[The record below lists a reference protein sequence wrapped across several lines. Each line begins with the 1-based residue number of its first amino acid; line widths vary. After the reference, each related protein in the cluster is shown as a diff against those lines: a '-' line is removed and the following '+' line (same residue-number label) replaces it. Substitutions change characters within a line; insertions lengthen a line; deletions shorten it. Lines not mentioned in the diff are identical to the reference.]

1 MSNVSK
7 NLAALLE
14 IHDLNPTELADR
26 TKVPQPTIHRIL
38 AGDSEDPRTSTL
50 RPLADYFGIPLN
62 ALREGDMTIE
72 SFTHEEQ
79 RDLVRAVHERFATSY
94 ESASA
99 LRPFK
104 NVPVVGSVEAGPDGY
119 LEEAGYPVGH
129 GDGSVEHP
137 AKGHNAYA
145 LRVRG
150 ESMHP
155 RIRSGEFIVVEPD
168 IPANPGDDVVV
179 ICCDGRKMVKQM
191 LYQRDGEVTLGSI
204 NNGFKPITLPLQ
216 EVEAIHYVAGILP
229 RGAFKL

>member
-1 MSNVSK
+1 MSNVAK

-14 IHDLNPTELADR
+14 IHALNPTELAER

-38 AGDSEDPRTSTL
+38 AGESEDPRTNTL
-50 RPLADYFGIPLN
+50 RPIAAYFGIPVN
-62 ALREGDMTIE
+62 ALREGDVTVE
-72 SFTHEEQ
+72 SFTHDEAT
-79 RDLVRAVHERFATSY
+79 DMVRALHQRFHPG
-94 ESASA
+94 ENVQI
-99 LRPFK
+99 LPRQR

-129 GDGSVEHP
+129 GDGSIEHP
-137 AKGHNAYA
+137 AKGQNAYA

-155 RIRSGEFIVVEPD
+155 RIRSGEFLVVEPS

-216 EVEAIHYVAGILP
+216 EVEAIHYVAAILP
-229 RGAFKL
+229 RGAFKP